1 MTDQHLTQAQAPS
14 PEELA
19 AVRLAVEELRATH
32 PDAWVSADGL
42 YRIRESDLARMLDR
56 STRTLRNWR
65 EEGSGPAFYAI
76 AGRITYAL
84 PDVLEWMRT
93 RRCENS

>member
-1 MTDQHLTQAQAPS
+1 MADQTEVEALAPDLK
-14 PEELA
+14 ELA
-19 AVRLAVEELRATH
+19 AVRLAVEELRAAH
-32 PDAWVSADGL
+32 PEAWVSSDGL

-84 PDVLEWMRT
+84 PDVLAWMQS
-93 RRCENS
+93 RRCENV